1 MRTRL
6 QLDHWRST
14 QRRDAEGFV
23 ESEERIRLAKPVVAQ
38 SEDGARYLG
47 EGYWLAVAR
56 ASRGLV
62 RRRDRGSAVEL
73 RFLRWG
79 PCLLRFAAPTTTIDD
94 SCVACRY
101 GILGGML
108 TRSAGGA
115 LTLTQIER
123 PDPELTAAVSGFAPR
138 LGRPLYEQLQRRL
151 HLAVSRR
158 YFTALVTEAQP

>member
-6 QLDHWRST
+6 RLDHWRST
-14 QRRDAEGFV
+14 QRRDAEGLV
-23 ESEERIRLAKPVVAQ
+23 ESEERIRLTKLVVAQ

-47 EGYWLAVAR
+47 ERYWLAVAH

-73 RFLRWG
+73 RFLGRG

-94 SCVACRY
+94 SCVTCRY

-115 LTLTQIER
+115 LTLTQVER
-123 PDPELTAAVSGFAPR
+123 PDPELSAAVSGFAPR
-138 LGRPLYEQLQRRL
+138 LVRPLYEQLQRRL